1 MPIKNR
7 TELKLYFAKNAVP
20 SADNFAD
27 LVDSTM
33 NQQDDGILKLRG
45 EPLRLQGEG
54 DAKRVI
60 NFYKAMGDPKPSW
73 TLSLH
78 PAWSIGDAD
87 GTARLSVDPAGNVGI
102 LQALDK
108 PQDANGGGAL
118 ALGRSNSSNLRL
130 GYHTD
135 YTWIQSHGGKP
146 LQLNPAGNSVGI
158 GITSAPR
165 AKLEVGGGAIM
176 AAAGAA
182 GYGILFSPDPG
193 GGTGDSAWI
202 RYYAR
207 KDEGEACTLELGVSN
222 DTNDHIALMPS
233 GNVGIGT
240 VKPAHRLHVSG
251 GNAVVNNVFV
261 GDVGHGASWAGFSNS
276 SSATKEGYALLQS
289 GMGEYTLINKKS
301 GGGFI
306 GFRVDNGDKMVIN
319 DAGDVGIGTTAP
331 KSKLEVTGPVMER
344 LEVINCGQRGDW
356 RTSNTHPIMQYF
368 KKKLSGMPVG
378 TYLRAIQ
385 DHTSWRG
392 HYWEG
397 WVDCDGKVRVIH
409 NFENT
414 PQVAT

>member
-7 TELKLYFAKNAVP
+7 VELKGFFAKNAVP
-20 SADNFAD
+20 SADNFVD
-27 LVDSTM
+27 LIESAL
-33 NQQDDGILKLRG
+33 NQQDDGIQKIRG

-60 NFYKAMGDPKPSW
+60 NFYTGDAKPAW
-73 TLSLH
+73 ALSLH

-87 GTARLSVDPAGNVGI
+87 GTGRVSIEPAGSVRI
-102 LQALDK
+102 LQVLDK

-118 ALGRSNSSNLRL
+118 ALGKLNASNLRL

-146 LQLNPAGNSVGI
+146 LQLNPAGNGVGV

-176 AAAGAA
+176 AAAGGA
-182 GYGILFSPDPG
+182 GFGILFSPNPG
-193 GGTGDSAWI
+193 GGADDSAWI

-207 KDEGEACTLELGVSN
+207 KDEGEACTLELGVGN
-222 DTNDHIALMPS
+222 DPDDHIALMPS
-233 GNVGIGT
+233 GNVGIGLARPGH
-240 VKPAHRLHVSG
+240 KLHVAG
-251 GNAVVNNVFV
+251 GNAVVSNTFI
-261 GDVGHGASWAGFSNS
+261 GDVGHGAEYAGLSHS
-276 SSATKEGYALLQS
+276 SSATTAGYGFLQNS
-289 GMGEYTLINKKS
+289 NGQYTLINKKS
-301 GGGFI
+301 GGGWI

-319 DAGDVGIGTTAP
+319 DAGDVGIGTTTP
-331 KSKLEVTGPVMER
+331 KSKLEVAGPVMER
-344 LEVINCGQRGDW
+344 LEVIKCGQRGDW
-356 RTSNTHPIMQYF
+356 RTSASHPIMQYF
-368 KKKLSGMPVG
+368 KSKLSGMPVG